1 LRTINLS
8 IELKEGFMKITKAM
22 QKVKDQQMPV
32 HVNRVQR
39 QYCQIQ
45 PAGGAEGD
53 WVPPVYWNSQ
63 SCEPDLI
70 SLEKNRCVCFREDA
84 PELDYYK
91 MLRTQIMQRT
101 KAKGWNTVMITS
113 ALPGEGK
120 TVTSIN
126 LAMAFAKAYN
136 QTALLVDSDLRQQK
150 VYYYMGI
157 DSRLGIF
164 DHIVEGRPLKDIIIW
179 PRIEK
184 MTLISGGRIINE
196 SAELLGSPK
205 MKSLIEEMKTRYN
218 DRYIL
223 FDAPP
228 VLSGADALILSSLV
242 DGIVMVVEAN
252 KTSLKDIQEALTLMP
267 KEKFLGFVLN
277 KHTSERQGYYYYNAR
292 SAKERSKRR

>member
-1 LRTINLS
+1 
-8 IELKEGFMKITKAM
+8 MKITKAM
-22 QKVKDQQMPV
+22 QRVKDQQMPARAKRAQPKY
-32 HVNRVQR
+32 HQVQR
-39 QYCQIQ
+39 
-45 PAGGAEGD
+45 AGGAEGN
-53 WVPPVYWNSQ
+53 WVPPVYWYSQ
-63 SCEPDLI
+63 SCEPDLF
-70 SLEKNRCVCFREDA
+70 SMEKNRCVCFKEDT

-101 KAKGWNTVMITS
+101 QAKGWNTVMITS

-126 LAMAFAKAYN
+126 LAMTFAKAYN

-150 VYYYMGI
+150 VYCYLGI

-164 DHIVEGRPLKDIIIW
+164 DHLVEGRPLQDIIIW

-205 MKSLIEEMKTRYN
+205 MKFLVEEMKTRYN

-242 DGIVMVVEAN
+242 DGIVMVVEAD
-252 KTSLKDIQEALTLMP
+252 KTPLKDIQEALTLMP

-277 KHTSERQGYYYYNAR
+277 KHTSRRKGYYYYNYR
-292 SAKERSKRR
+292 SAKGRSKRR

>member
-1 LRTINLS
+1 
-8 IELKEGFMKITKAM
+8 MKIHKAM
-22 QKVKDQQMPV
+22 QKIKDQEPPALVSKVKPRYHQL
-32 HVNRVQR
+32 
-39 QYCQIQ
+39 Q

-53 WVPPVYWNSQ
+53 WVPPVYWYSQ
-63 SCEPDLI
+63 SCEPDFFAM
-70 SLEKNRCVCFREDA
+70 EKNRCVCFMEDA

-101 KAKGWNTVMITS
+101 KAKGWNTIMITS

-126 LAMAFAKAYN
+126 LAMTFAKAYN

-164 DHIVEGRPLKDIIIW
+164 DHLVEGRPLQDVIIW

-205 MKSLIEEMKTRYN
+205 MKFLIEEMKTRYN

-242 DGIVMVVEAN
+242 DGIVMVVEAD
-252 KTSLKDIQEALTLMP
+252 KTPLNDIQEALALMP
-267 KEKFLGFVLN
+267 RKKFLGFVLN
-277 KHTSERQGYYYYNAR
+277 KHTSRKKGYYYYNYR
-292 SAKERSKRR
+292 STKERSKRR

>member
-1 LRTINLS
+1 
-8 IELKEGFMKITKAM
+8 MKIMKAM
-22 QKVKDQQMPV
+22 QRVNNQQKPTDV
-32 HVNRVQR
+32 TRVRR
-39 QYCQIQ
+39 QYRQIQ
-45 PAGGAEGD
+45 TAGGAEGD
-53 WVPPVYWNSQ
+53 WVPPVYWNSR
-63 SCEPDLI
+63 SCEPNLFTM
-70 SLEKNRCVCFREDA
+70 EKNHCVCFMEDA

-126 LAMAFAKAYN
+126 LAMTFAKAYN

-150 VYYYMGI
+150 VYYYMGV
-157 DSRLGIF
+157 DSRVGIF
-164 DHIVEGRPLKDIIIW
+164 DHLVDGLPLKDIIVW

-205 MKSLIEEMKTRYN
+205 MKFLIEEMKTRYD

-242 DGIVMVVEAN
+242 DGIVMVVEAD
-252 KTSLKDIQEALTLMP
+252 KTSLKDIKEALTLMP

-277 KHTSERQGYYYYNAR
+277 KHTSERKGYYNYNYR
-292 SAKERSKRR
+292 SAKGRAKRR

>member
-1 LRTINLS
+1 
-8 IELKEGFMKITKAM
+8 MKIMKAM
-22 QKVKDQQMPV
+22 QRVKDQQMPARG
-32 HVNRVQR
+32 NRAQPKYHQVQS
-39 QYCQIQ
+39 
-45 PAGGAEGD
+45 AGGAEGD
-53 WVPPVYWNSQ
+53 WVQPVYWYSQ

-70 SLEKNRCVCFREDA
+70 FMEKNRCVCFMENV

-101 KAKGWNTVMITS
+101 QAKGWNTVMITS

-126 LAMAFAKAYN
+126 LAMTFAKAYN
-136 QTALLVDSDLRQQK
+136 QTAMLVDADLRQQK

-157 DSRLGIF
+157 DSRLGIY
-164 DHIVEGRPLKDIIIW
+164 DHLVEGRQLKDIIVW

-205 MKSLIEEMKTRYN
+205 MKFLIEEMKTRYN

-242 DGIVMVVEAN
+242 DGIVMVVEAD
-252 KTSLKDIQEALTLMP
+252 KTPLKDIQEALTLMP

-277 KHTSERQGYYYYNAR
+277 KYINERKGYYNYNYR
-292 SAKERSKRR
+292 SAKERSRRRR